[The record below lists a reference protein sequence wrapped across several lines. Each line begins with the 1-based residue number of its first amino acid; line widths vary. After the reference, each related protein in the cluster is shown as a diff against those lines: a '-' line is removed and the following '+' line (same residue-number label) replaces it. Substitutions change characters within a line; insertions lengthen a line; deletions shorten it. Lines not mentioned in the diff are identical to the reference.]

1 MFPKIIFFGK
11 WERGGRMD
19 AWKSDVFI
27 APIDS
32 HFIFFI
38 FESPNLVPRFATASF
53 FVMALPCFGKNSQVI
68 CNYKKD
74 IVESG
79 IKLLKK
85 LLFDEFEV
93 FVAFLCFDNQH
104 VNAAWEF
111 GNVDSGFGFG

>member
-1 MFPKIIFFGK
+1 MGNGK
-11 WERGGRMD
+11 ESEAGSQ
-19 AWKSDVFI
+19 KSDVFV

-93 FVAFLCFDNQH
+93 FVTFLCFDNQH

-111 GNVDSGFGFG
+111 GNVDSGFGIG